1 MNYDLHKN
9 TTIIEPVQDFTDP
22 KPLVCSDSKE
32 STPKPKPEI
41 SKFDSNVSKVVE
53 LLYSRMERGYQ
64 KYGVT
69 TERNDIDFLGW
80 IQHLQEELLDASIY
94 LERLKKEYNE
104 SR

>member
-22 KPLVCSDSKE
+22 KPLS
-32 STPKPKPEI
+32 STPNPKPEI
-41 SKFDSNVSKVVE
+41 SKFDGNVSKVVE

-80 IQHLQEELLDASIY
+80 IQHLQEELLDASVY